1 MTEEGCPVLNVVG
14 ERVALGPLRRDLVP
28 LYHRWFNDWAV
39 METIEDSAPE
49 RLDDT
54 ERWFDRNGRAD
65 VHHQATFTLYER
77 ETARPIGV
85 ISLQQIDHLHQTGI
99 FSIVI
104 GERAVWGRGYG
115 AEATRLMLGYGFD
128 RLGLH
133 SVRLTARSYN
143 ERAIAAYR
151 RAGFREIGRWRQAH
165 RRAGDA
171 HDLVYMDCLATDPR

>member
-1 MTEEGCPVLNVVG
+1 
-14 ERVALGPLRRDLVP
+14 VP

-39 METIEDSAPE
+39 METMEDPAPE

-65 VHHQATFTLYER
+65 VRDQVTFTLYER
-77 ETARPIGV
+77 EASRPIGV
-85 ISLQQIDHLHQTGI
+85 TSLQQIDHLHRTAM

-115 AEATRLMLGYGFD
+115 TEATRLVLGYAFG
-128 RLGLH
+128 RLNLH
-133 SVRLTARSYN
+133 SVRLTVRAYN

-165 RRAGDA
+165 RRGGEA
-171 HDLVYMDCLATDPR
+171 HDLVFMDCLATDTT